1 MKKQLINEAFRFQRL
16 AGIITENEYM
26 EKNTSIYESSLSP
39 EEKKVY
45 DDIVNTLNES
55 DDIIDIIKSYAK
67 KGLITIGILAAL
79 LTGSQLSQ
87 NQKAQVIDTVETEM
101 SADQDFQNY
110 LLASKA
116 HDVAKSPVFKEEV
129 AKLAEEDLGVDQ
141 LLRYKFKNWDKLS
154 HEEQTDVGK
163 FQKDGCQ
170 KLIDIQNN
178 LYSNVAKSFNLK

>member
-55 DDIIDIIKSYAK
+55 DNIIDIIKSYAK

-101 SADQDFQNY
+101 SADQDLQNY

-116 HDVAKSPVFKEEV
+116 HDVTKSYGLEDEI
-129 AKLAEEDLGVDQ
+129 AKLAEEDLGVHE
-141 LLRYKFKNWDKLS
+141 LLKYEFKNWDKLS
-154 HEEQTDVGK
+154 HEQQTDVGK
-163 FQKDGCQ
+163 FNKDECQ
-170 KLIDIQNN
+170 KLIDLYNN
-178 LYSNVAKSFNLK
+178 IYTNTAKSLNSK